1 MSSSG
6 SGSPYV
12 ITQANPNRLSA
23 GRSVATSLSAI
34 IRNSSALHTT
44 TITSHTMLLTKPLTT
59 LLSSSLSSPVSTLLL
74 LTPTGHILSAA
85 SALPSSVLRARAT
98 LALQIWGLYASNP
111 SALSDALPSTSTNP
125 ENLETTDDDTSEK
138 PPAVASVAVHLS
150 AGTLVIR
157 QLNCGLL
164 VCGLSNPP
172 AESETPAHAG
182 TPTGSQRGARP
193 NYQAQHFLAPGSPLE
208 GVASSA
214 VSDAGS
220 VGTVGRRGNRELAI
234 LRKRVEEVGRWLD
247 EELGGFAMSEGI

>member
-1 MSSSG
+1 
-6 SGSPYV
+6 
-12 ITQANPNRLSA
+12 
-23 GRSVATSLSAI
+23 
-34 IRNSSALHTT
+34 
-44 TITSHTMLLTKPLTT
+44 MLLTKPLTT
-59 LLSSSLSSPVSTLLL
+59 LLSSSLTPPVSTLLL

-98 LALQIWGLYASNP
+98 LALQIWALYASNP
-111 SALSDALPSTSTNP
+111 SALPDALPGAPANS
-125 ENLETTDDDTSEK
+125 ENEDDDETSEK
-138 PPAVASVAVHLS
+138 VPAVSSVAVHLS

-157 QLNCGLL
+157 LLSCGLL
-164 VCGLSNPP
+164 VCGLSSPP
-172 AESETPAHAG
+172 AEGETAGHSG

-220 VGTVGRRGNRELAI
+220 VGTVGRRGNRELAV
-234 LRKRVEEVGRWLD
+234 LRKRVEEVGKWLD

>member
-1 MSSSG
+1 
-6 SGSPYV
+6 
-12 ITQANPNRLSA
+12 
-23 GRSVATSLSAI
+23 
-34 IRNSSALHTT
+34 
-44 TITSHTMLLTKPLTT
+44 MLLTKPLTT
-59 LLSSSLSSPVSTLLL
+59 LLSSSLSPPVSTLLL

-98 LALQIWGLYASNP
+98 LALQIWALYASNP
-111 SALSDALPSTSTNP
+111 SALTDALPSAPANP
-125 ENLETTDDDTSEK
+125 EDPDEDETSEK
-138 PPAVASVAVHLS
+138 APAVSSVAVHLS

-157 QLNCGLL
+157 LLTCGLL
-164 VCGLSNPP
+164 VCGLSSPP
-172 AESETPAHAG
+172 AEGEISAHTG

-220 VGTVGRRGNRELAI
+220 VGTVGRRGNRELAV
-234 LRKRVEEVGRWLD
+234 LRKRVEEVGKWLD